1 MKETKLIKFNIFLLI
16 LSLCIIFSVS
26 LTRDYLIKAAKT
38 ASAEEPGIPLE
49 TYLNGNFTN
58 MPLKAKKDRKKITLK
73 PSKHPQKTVNI
84 SNFIYFGAN
93 QTQKFKKGNLDIY
106 KYQTVKDVTDEVPY
120 SIMHVAVK
128 STIGMWNGIDVKYTL
143 SYYKDGKNIYK
154 KTVQEGIPVGNS
166 YLQEY
171 DAPIRRIMKFDTPG
185 TYVFHV
191 HHIIHT
197 VAHWDA
203 EEKIT
208 YFKDHVFAFQIGD
221 GDDVG

>member
-1 MKETKLIKFNIFLLI
+1 MNKISRLLLLFLLTI
-16 LSLCIIFSVS
+16 LTVFAVS
-26 LTRDYLIKAAKT
+26 ACTKKKDNQDNKT
-38 ASAEEPGIPLE
+38 TMTEEPGIPLE